1 MARVS
6 IDTSNSQGKAMES
19 LGRWREPNPH
29 VGPTAK
35 VHWVAPGRTG
45 IQTWVGLA
53 NGHKVATIKRQPGHA
68 GSTCTAL
75 LDGWMWDMT
84 KIPSPLDVA
93 ESVARSFDSV
103 PAAKKA
109 IGQAV
114 RLHPSNES

>member
-1 MARVS
+1 
-6 IDTSNSQGKAMES
+6 MES

-29 VGPTAK
+29 IGPTAT
-35 VHWVAPGRTG
+35 VQWVAPGRTG
-45 IQTWVGLA
+45 IQTWVGLVD
-53 NGHKVATIKRQPGHA
+53 GHKIATIKRQPGHA

-84 KIPSPLDVA
+84 KIPSPLAVE

-114 RLHPSNES
+114 RLHPGNAGRCSGS

>member
-1 MARVS
+1 
-6 IDTSNSQGKAMES
+6 
-19 LGRWREPNPH
+19 
-29 VGPTAK
+29 
-35 VHWVAPGRTG
+35 
-45 IQTWVGLA
+45 
-53 NGHKVATIKRQPGHA
+53 
-68 GSTCTAL
+68 
-75 LDGWMWDMT
+75 MWDMT